1 MIERIEREKKKK
13 KIKIFFTMQL
23 RLQPQRSNTIDRIHR
38 SKNPLRTPDE
48 ILKLNDYLTNSRLH
62 PIYQTEYPVEI

>member
-1 MIERIEREKKKK
+1 
-13 KIKIFFTMQL
+13 MQL